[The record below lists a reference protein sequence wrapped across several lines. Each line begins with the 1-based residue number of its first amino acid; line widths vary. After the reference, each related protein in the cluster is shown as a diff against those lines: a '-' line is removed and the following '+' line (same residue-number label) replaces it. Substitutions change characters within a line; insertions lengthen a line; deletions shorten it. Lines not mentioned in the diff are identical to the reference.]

1 MKSREQLLKEITELR
16 KKVKELEKYEL
27 EFMNIAETLR
37 RSEQEKTAILD
48 AMFEFIVLLDDDLK
62 ILWTNKAV
70 NRQFGLE
77 PDQLRGNYCYV
88 LFANLSKPCKGCS
101 AQKVMESGEAIMD
114 ADKSFLGRSWAIRHY
129 PMKGEKKVLVAY
141 TDITEKKATEKALQ
155 EEQMQKD
162 ALLAHLRESE
172 EKYKMIFQDS
182 RDAIVIIT
190 KEGKIVAANKAF
202 LEIFGISEEEL
213 DRVNMWDLVVL
224 SKKKN
229 KFIDDVEK
237 KISVIDY
244 PARMKKKDGTTI
256 DCLVTSSVKY
266 ANDGSISGYQG
277 IIRDVTLKKKLERE
291 VLEISERERREIG
304 HNLHDSLG
312 QLLTGIA
319 LKSKSVSQ
327 TLAKKSIPEAKEL
340 QRIMDLANKA
350 ISQTRLLINGIVP
363 ASLEAGGI
371 LAAIRDVAITIK
383 SLYDIPCEV
392 YSNDPEMDLDNVT
405 ANQLYR
411 IAQEAGL
418 NAAKHSKAS
427 RISITLDRVDG
438 KVILA
443 IEDDGVGFSLD
454 SALYEGRGLHIM
466 NYRARMLDATLRI
479 EKREEKGMSVTC
491 IMSDKS
497 SSK

>member
-1 MKSREQLLKEITELR
+1 MKTHEQLLKEISDLQ
-16 KKVKELEKYEL
+16 KKVKELEKYESKVTS
-27 EFMNIAETLR
+27 IAKTLR
-37 RSEQEKTAILD
+37 KSEQEKIALLD
-48 AMFEFIVLLDDDLK
+48 AMFEFIVLLNADLQ

-77 PDQLRGNYCYV
+77 PDQLRGKHCYA
-88 LFANLSKPCKGCS
+88 LFANLSKPCKDCS
-101 AQKVMESGEAIMD
+101 AQKVMASGESIIDM
-114 ADKSFLGRSWAIRHY
+114 DKSFLGRNWAIRHY
-129 PMKGEKKVLVAY
+129 PMKGKRKVLVAY
-141 TDITEKKATEKALQ
+141 TDITERKAAEKALL

-190 KEGKIVAANKAF
+190 KEGKITAANIAF
-202 LEIFGISEEEL
+202 LEMFGISEGEL
-213 DRVNMWDLVVL
+213 DRVNMWDLLVL

-229 KFIDDVEK
+229 RFITDVEER
-237 KISVIDY
+237 ISVIDY
-244 PARMKKKDGTTI
+244 PARLKKRDGTI
-256 DCLVTSSVKY
+256 LDCLVTSSVKY
-266 ANDGSISGYQG
+266 ASDGSICGYQG

-319 LKSKSVSQ
+319 LKSKSISK

-350 ISQTRLLINGIVP
+350 VDQTRLLINGIVP

-371 LAAIRDVAITIK
+371 LAAIKEVAITI
-383 SLYDIPCEV
+383 SNLYDIPCEV

-438 KVILA
+438 KVVLS

-454 SALYEGRGLHIM
+454 NVLHDGRGLHIM
-466 NYRARMLDATLRI
+466 NYRARMLGATLRI
-479 EKREEKGMSVTC
+479 RKNEKKEWP
-491 IMSDKS
+491 
-497 SSK
+497 